1 MNGAIPI
8 GSSTSSAFFQIIYN
22 TTSKVEQARP
32 TLKVANLLYNTC
44 MCGIFGYVGNKNAG
58 KIVVEGLK
66 RLDYRGYDSWGV
78 AVNTH
83 EGLHVTKDIGKVDAG
98 TANLTLPDT
107 KIAIGHTRWATH
119 GSVTQNNAHPHFSTD
134 KSFVVAQN
142 GIVENFEELKE
153 NLKIKGYA
161 FKTQTD
167 TEVIVRLIEEKLKEI
182 HDLPEAIRMAF
193 LDLAGRN
200 TIIILHKN
208 GDIIAARNGSPL
220 LVGRNKQ
227 TKEIFISSDSLS
239 ISGHAA
245 EMLVLDNNQMI
256 VHVGQDISLY
266 DTKTGKQLA
275 IHFEKMDIKKQVIDK
290 GKYDHF
296 MMKEIYETPQVI
308 ETIIK
313 SQDDVEKFARAI
325 KNART
330 VYTIGSGTAGGAAA
344 QIAFYLRE
352 ISEINAISLVG
363 ADASDYYQLFGK
375 DDLIIAPSQSGE
387 TADVLEVLE
396 VAQKKGM
403 KIASYVNMPG
413 SMMSRISDFA
423 FMSHAGPEICV
434 MSTKIYT
441 SQIAWGYFVA
451 SVVAG
456 KKEQA
461 IKNLKK
467 VSAEIKKLF
476 EPSSIKHLQRV
487 AKYLSKQK
495 HIFILG
501 KGQNFLIAKEG
512 MIKMIEGSYIHAH
525 AMPAGDLK
533 HYAITLIEKGTPVI
547 AILSKDK
554 SYNDVL
560 NAIHE
565 VRARGAYVVALSPEE
580 NKGFDMHIPVPDL
593 GEVSA
598 IYNVV
603 PFQLITYY
611 MSVMLGNNVDKPRN
625 IAKSVTVK

>member
-1 MNGAIPI
+1 
-8 GSSTSSAFFQIIYN
+8 
-22 TTSKVEQARP
+22 
-32 TLKVANLLYNTC
+32 
-44 MCGIFGYVGNKNAG
+44 MCGIFGYVGKNDAG

-78 AVNTH
+78 AVNTQTKIT
-83 EGLHVTKDIGKVDAG
+83 VAKDIGKVDVG
-98 TANLTLPDT
+98 TSNIALPDARV
-107 KIAIGHTRWATH
+107 AIGHTRWATH

-153 NLKIKGYA
+153 QLKKERYV

-167 TEVIVRLIEEKLKEI
+167 TEVIVRLIEKKLKKTP
-182 HDLPEAIRMAF
+182 DLAEAVRLAF
-193 LDLAGRN
+193 LDLTGRN
-200 TIIILHKN
+200 TIIVLHKN

-220 LVGRNKQ
+220 LVGLNKKKQ
-227 TKEIFISSDSLS
+227 EIYISSDSLS
-239 ISGHAA
+239 ISGHAT
-245 EMLVLDNNQMI
+245 EMLVLDNHQMVVCHDQNI
-256 VHVGQDISLY
+256 NLLN
-266 DTKTGKQLA
+266 TTTGKKLPV
-275 IHFEKMDIKKQVIDK
+275 ILEKMDIKKQVIDK
-290 GKYDHF
+290 GEYEHF
-296 MMKEIYETPQVI
+296 MLKEIHETPQVLDA
-308 ETIIK
+308 IIN
-313 SQDDVEKFARAI
+313 SPDDFEKFAQAI
-325 KNART
+325 KKART
-330 VYTIGSGTAGGAAA
+330 VYTVGSGTAGGAAA
-344 QIAFYLRE
+344 QIAYYLRE
-352 ISEINAISLVG
+352 IAGINAISLVG
-363 ADASDYYQLFGK
+363 ADASDYYQLFNK

-441 SQIAWGYFVA
+441 SQIAWGYFIASIVA
-451 SVVAG
+451 N
-456 KKEQA
+456 KKETA
-461 IKNLKK
+461 VKNLKK
-467 VSAEIKKLF
+467 VSKEIEKLF
-476 EPSSIKHLQRV
+476 EISSIKHLQKI

-547 AILSKDK
+547 AILSND
-554 SYNDVL
+554 SAYSDVL

-580 NKGFDMHIPVPDL
+580 NKSFDMHILVPDI

-603 PFQLITYY
+603 PFQLITYF

>member
-1 MNGAIPI
+1 
-8 GSSTSSAFFQIIYN
+8 
-22 TTSKVEQARP
+22 
-32 TLKVANLLYNTC
+32 

-83 EGLHVTKDIGKVDAG
+83 EGLQVTKDIGKVDAG

-134 KSFVVAQN
+134 ESFVVAQN

-153 NLKIKGYA
+153 ELQQKGYA

-167 TEVIVRLIEEKLKEI
+167 TEIIVRLIEEKLKHTPE
-182 HDLPEAIRMAF
+182 LPEAVRMAF

-200 TIIILHKN
+200 TIIVLHKS

-220 LVGRNKQ
+220 LVGFNKE
-227 TKEIFISSDSLS
+227 TNEIFISSDSLS
-239 ISGHAA
+239 ISGHAT
-245 EMLVLDNNQMI
+245 EMLVLDNYQMI
-256 VHVGQDISLY
+256 VCHDQDLSLL
-266 DTKTGKQLA
+266 DTATGKKLPVNP
-275 IHFEKMDIKKQVIDK
+275 EKMDIKKQVIDK
-290 GKYDHF
+290 GEYEHF
-296 MMKEIYETPQVI
+296 MMKEIHETPQII
-308 ETIIK
+308 EAIIK
-313 SQDDVEKFARAI
+313 SPDDFEQFAQAI
-325 KNART
+325 KDART
-330 VYTIGSGTAGGAAA
+330 VYTVGSGTAGGAAA
-344 QIAFYLRE
+344 QIAYYLRE
-352 ISEINAISLVG
+352 ISGINAISLVG
-363 ADASDYYQLFGK
+363 ADASDYYKLFNK

-396 VAQKKGM
+396 IAQKKGM

-451 SVVAG
+451 SIVAG
-456 KKEQA
+456 KKEIA
-461 IKNLKK
+461 IKNLEN
-467 VSAEIKKLF
+467 VSTEVRKLF
-476 EPSSIKHLQRV
+476 EPSSITHLQHV
-487 AKYLSKQK
+487 ATYLAKQK

-547 AILSKDK
+547 AILSKDDA
-554 SYNDVL
+554 YNAVL

-580 NKGFDMHIPVPDL
+580 NKSFDMHIPVPDL